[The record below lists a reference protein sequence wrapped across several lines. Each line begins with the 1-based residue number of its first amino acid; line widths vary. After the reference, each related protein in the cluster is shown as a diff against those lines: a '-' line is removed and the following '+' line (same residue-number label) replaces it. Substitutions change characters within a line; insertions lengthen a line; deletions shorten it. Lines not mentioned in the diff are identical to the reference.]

1 LSNEQSLGRAATAT
15 PTEAA
20 AATAAARGPC
30 KNILA
35 AFAPVTTA
43 H

>member
-15 PTEAA
+15 PAA